1 MAKPRGVTDLPL
13 RHRKCRGGLRRRTPH
28 PVAQSAAVRCE
39 WDAGDCE
46 MGRMKNC
53 G

>member
-1 MAKPRGVTDLPL
+1 MAEPWGVTEFPL

-39 WDAGDCE
+39 KDAGDWE
-46 MGRMKNC
+46 VK
-53 G
+53 